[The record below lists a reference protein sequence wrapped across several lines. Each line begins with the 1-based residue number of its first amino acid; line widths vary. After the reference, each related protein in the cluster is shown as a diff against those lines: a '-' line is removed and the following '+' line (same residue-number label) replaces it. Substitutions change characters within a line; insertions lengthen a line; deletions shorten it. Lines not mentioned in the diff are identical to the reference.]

1 MSVFYYMRELFSILS
16 PTNLTLFF
24 LCFHRKT
31 DYIFDHVANG
41 LSVVCEMLTDGNDC
55 FTNNQIIHSI
65 LCEINR
71 SIFKCRLRF
80 FPFIIKSV
88 VTFFDDFWWWIE
100 NRIEAAA
107 PYIQFIIAVFI
118 VDFFISN
125 FVVHSFPPSCVV
137 CLLPPNSGRSKT
149 KKLPH
154 RASRNKHKNT
164 CTYLMVLC
172 NSQREEGLV
181 PSQICRTSNRVIPQ
195 NYKINLEPIFNFL
208 RLFYWIIV
216 EKTSMSRSAE
226 KTFFTSAQVAQKLF
240 FIMLLLDKLAR
251 RCTLGNAQNERAAII
266 ER

>member
-1 MSVFYYMRELFSILS
+1 MRELFSILS

-31 DYIFDHVANG
+31 DCIFDHVSNG
-41 LSVVCEMLTDGNDC
+41 LSVVCKMFTDGNDC

-65 LCEINR
+65 LCE
-71 SIFKCRLRF
+71 
-80 FPFIIKSV
+80 
-88 VTFFDDFWWWIE
+88 
-100 NRIEAAA
+100 
-107 PYIQFIIAVFI
+107 IAVFI

-137 CLLPPNSGRSKT
+137 CLLLPNSGRSKT

-181 PSQICRTSNRVIPQ
+181 PSQICRTSNRGIP
-195 NYKINLEPIFNFL
+195 
-208 RLFYWIIV
+208 
-216 EKTSMSRSAE
+216 
-226 KTFFTSAQVAQKLF
+226 
-240 FIMLLLDKLAR
+240 
-251 RCTLGNAQNERAAII
+251 
-266 ER
+266 

>member
-1 MSVFYYMRELFSILS
+1 MS

-41 LSVVCEMLTDGNDC
+41 LSVVCEMLTDGDDC

-65 LCEINR
+65 FCEINR

-88 VTFFDDFWWWIE
+88 VSFFDDFWWWIE

-125 FVVHSFPPSCVV
+125 FVVHPFPPSYVV
-137 CLLPPNSGRSKT
+137 CLLLPNSGRSKT

-164 CTYLMVLC
+164 CTHLMALC

-195 NYKINLEPIFNFL
+195 NYKINLELIFNFL
-208 RLFYWIIV
+208 CLFYWIIV
-216 EKTSMSRSAE
+216 GKTSMSRSAG
-226 KTFFTSAQVAQKLF
+226 KTFFHFSASCTEVIFLSCYFWTNWPEVALSETLRMNEQPSSKDDVQRGLG
-240 FIMLLLDKLAR
+240 MLP
-251 RCTLGNAQNERAAII
+251 Q
-266 ER
+266 

>member
-1 MSVFYYMRELFSILS
+1 MS

-88 VTFFDDFWWWIE
+88 VPFFDDFWWWIE

-118 VDFFISN
+118 IDFFISN

-137 CLLPPNSGRSKT
+137 CLLLPNSGRSKT
-149 KKLPH
+149 KSCH
-154 RASRNKHKNT
+154 TEHQEIST
-164 CTYLMVLC
+164 
-172 NSQREEGLV
+172 
-181 PSQICRTSNRVIPQ
+181 RT
-195 NYKINLEPIFNFL
+195 
-208 RLFYWIIV
+208 
-216 EKTSMSRSAE
+216 
-226 KTFFTSAQVAQKLF
+226 
-240 FIMLLLDKLAR
+240 LA
-251 RCTLGNAQNERAAII
+251 LI
-266 ER
+266 